1 MSPRSTLL
9 AGTTRLTVRYSHK
22 HLRRA
27 IEDIGVLDEN
37 ESEVYTTGNPGY
49 HSTSDSVV
57 TSTGASLVPKAQRD
71 YDGLEVRIDGRKR
84 NFSYNA
90 SYTFSRLFGNW
101 AGLANSDEDGRS
113 DPNVSRA
120 FDLSPGN
127 FDEQGHN
134 PRGLLATDRPH
145 TLKLFGNYTLDWALG
160 DTSFGV
166 SQVAYSG
173 TPLSSEV
180 TFIVPIFYDGRGD
193 LGRTEAF
200 TQTDLLL
207 KHGFRIGGARR
218 MILEA
223 YVFNLLDQE
232 AVTNVTT
239 RYNRNGSIPELLRAV
254 AVRRDDW
261 RRDATGQRSRWCV
274 AVLQPHLQHAAEVP
288 VRSHDHGG
296 RSNPVLIRR
305 NSSDYSPRRLV
316 TGGAF
321 FFAVSWRAETSTGT
335 NRQDAASSVY

>member
-1 MSPRSTLL
+1 MRP
-9 AGTTRLTVRYSHK
+9 
-22 HLRRA
+22 
-27 IEDIGVLDEN
+27 
-37 ESEVYTTGNPGY
+37 YTY
-49 HSTSDSVV
+49 
-57 TSTGASLVPKAQRD
+57 
-71 YDGLEVRIDGRKR
+71 
-84 NFSYNA
+84 
-90 SYTFSRLFGNW
+90 SRLFGNW

-145 TLKLFGNYTLDWALG
+145 TLKLFGNYTVDWALG
-160 DTSFGV
+160 DTSIGV

-180 TFIVPIFYDGRGD
+180 TFIVPIFYNGRGD

-239 RYNRNGSIPELLRAV
+239 RYNRNGSIP
-254 AVRRDDW
+254 
-261 RRDATGQRSRWCV
+261 SSF
-274 AVLQPHLQHAAEVP
+274 VP
-288 VRSHDHGG
+288 SLYDGTIGDVT
-296 RSNPVLIRR
+296 
-305 NSSDYSPRRLV
+305 RLV
-316 TGGAF
+316 SAPGGASPSYNPIYNTPLRF
-321 FFAVSWRAETSTGT
+321 QSGRTITVGARIQF
-335 NRQDAASSVY
+335 

>member
-1 MSPRSTLL
+1 MSHDAFDVSTEYLL
-9 AGTTRLTVRYSHK
+9 GGTTRLTVRYSHK

-57 TSTGASLVPKAQRD
+57 TATGASLVPKAQRD

-134 PRGLLATDRPH
+134 PFGLLATDRPH
-145 TLKLFGNYTLDWALG
+145 TLKLFGNYTTDWALG
-160 DTSFGV
+160 DTSIGV

-180 TFIVPIFYDGRGD
+180 TFIVPIFYNGRGD

-239 RYNRNGSIPELLRAV
+239 RYNRNGSIP
-254 AVRRDDW
+254 
-261 RRDATGQRSRWCV
+261 GSF
-274 AVLQPHLQHAAEVP
+274 VP
-288 VRSHDHGG
+288 SLYDGTIGDVT
-296 RSNPVLIRR
+296 
-305 NSSDYSPRRLV
+305 RLV
-316 TGGAF
+316 SAPGGASPSYNPIYNTPLRF
-321 FFAVSWRAETSTGT
+321 QSGRTITVGARIQF
-335 NRQDAASSVY
+335 